1 MILLVGTVVGGLLA
15 GSLSDYFGLKLIIQS
30 TFIVTI
36 LGCAV
41 FLYKCDISLI
51 SLCALFVMG
60 AVRNWCWLCDPVGKP
75 YAHLLGRTGRR
86 IFFFAAGSLLVVC
99 GAMIEFHS

>member
-1 MILLVGTVVGGLLA
+1 MDADAV
-15 GSLSDYFGLKLIIQS
+15 SL
-30 TFIVTI
+30 FI
-36 LGCAV
+36 GENRG
-41 FLYKCDISLI
+41 
-51 SLCALFVMG
+51 FVCIAAG

-99 GAMIEFHS
+99 GVMIEFRS

>member
-1 MILLVGTVVGGLLA
+1 MDADAVSLFIGEKRGFVCIAA
-15 GSLSDYFGLKLIIQS
+15 G
-30 TFIVTI
+30 
-36 LGCAV
+36 
-41 FLYKCDISLI
+41 
-51 SLCALFVMG
+51 ALFVMG